1 MINLTLGDYR
11 ICTLENGTIALC
23 ERHIISKRS
32 SPNLGKTVERVIVGH
47 HFSLKSALSAYTARE
62 MASDDYCAGTV
73 EQLEAVLD
81 NLASRIEKALKEAN
95 HD

>member
-11 ICTLENGTIALC
+11 ICTLENGTVALC
-23 ERHIISKRS
+23 KRHIILKRS
-32 SPNLGKTVERVIVGH
+32 SPNLGKTVERINRH
-47 HFSLKSALSAYTARE
+47 YPSLKSALSDYTARE
-62 MASDDYCAGTV
+62 MASDDYCAETV

-81 NLASRIEKALKEAN
+81 NIASRIEKALEGIN

>member
-32 SPNLGKTVERVIVGH
+32 SPKLGKPGERVIGH
-47 HFSLKSALSAYTARE
+47 HSSLKSALSAYTARE
-62 MASDDYCAGTV
+62 MASDDYCAETA

-81 NLASRIEKALKEAN
+81 NLASRIEKALEGIN

>member
-11 ICTLENGTIALC
+11 ICTLENGTVALC

-32 SPNLGKTVERVIVGH
+32 SPNLGKTVERVIGYH
-47 HFSLKSALSAYTARE
+47 SSLKSALSAYTAMG
-62 MASDDYCAGTV
+62 MASDDYCAETV

-95 HD
+95 YD

>member
-11 ICTLENGTIALC
+11 ICTLENGTVALC

-32 SPNLGKTVERVIVGH
+32 SPNLGKMVERVIEH
-47 HFSLKSALSAYTARE
+47 HSSLKSALSAYTARE
-62 MASDDYCAGTV
+62 MASDDYCAETV

-81 NLASRIEKALKEAN
+81 NLASRIEKALEGIN

>member
-11 ICTLENGTIALC
+11 ICTLENGTVALC

-32 SPNLGKTVERVIVGH
+32 SPNLGKTVERVIGH

-62 MASDDYCAGTV
+62 IASDDYCAETV
-73 EQLEAVLD
+73 EQLEAVLN
-81 NLASRIEKALKEAN
+81 NLASRIEKALEGIN

>member
-32 SPNLGKTVERVIVGH
+32 SPNLDKTVERVIGH
-47 HFSLKSALSAYTARE
+47 HSSLKSALSAYTARE
-62 MASDDYCAGTV
+62 MASDDYCAETV

-81 NLASRIEKALKEAN
+81 NLASRIEKALEGIN

>member
-11 ICTLENGTIALC
+11 ICTIENGTVALC

-32 SPNLGKTVERVIVGH
+32 SPNLGKMVVGYYS
-47 HFSLKSALSAYTARE
+47 SLKSALSSYMAKE
-62 MASDDYCAGTV
+62 MASDDYCAETV

-81 NLASRIEKALKEAN
+81 NIASRIEKALEGIN